1 MVLMLVTRV
10 KSGGVIGAVA
20 VVQTLFLRE
29 LLPTEQV
36 EELLVLEL
44 HLRSLWKA
52 FTLETGGLE
61 LEIDGVLACCDSG
74 AA

>member
-1 MVLMLVTRV
+1 MVLMLVTLAR
-10 KSGGVIGAVA
+10 SGGVIGVVA
-20 VVQTLFLRE
+20 FVQTLFLLV
-29 LLPTEQV
+29 LLPTEQA

-61 LEIDGVLACCDSG
+61 LEIDGLLACCDSG